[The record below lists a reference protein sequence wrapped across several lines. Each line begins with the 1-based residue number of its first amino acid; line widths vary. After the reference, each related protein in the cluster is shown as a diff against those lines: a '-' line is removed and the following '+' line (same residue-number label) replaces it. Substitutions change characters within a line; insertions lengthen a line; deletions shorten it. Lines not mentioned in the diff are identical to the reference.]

1 MANVIAIAS
10 ADHAKALWLSLGLS
24 LVSTVLCLFVSVSPG
39 LMILRGRGAAAGGFI
54 VFIFILPMW
63 MNFLLRTLAWQTLLE
78 KNGVINGILNWL
90 HLPSQSMINTPSAI
104 VLGMVYNFLPFMV
117 LPITMC
123 CPK

>member
-1 MANVIAIAS
+1 
-10 ADHAKALWLSLGLS
+10 
-24 LVSTVLCLFVSVSPG
+24 
-39 LMILRGRGAAAGGFI
+39 
-54 VFIFILPMW
+54 MW

-117 LPITMC
+117 LPIYNVLSKIDEDVYKRQTVYNANDGFKQQVIRFKMHQFV
-123 CPK
+123 P